1 MPEEKPWWI
10 LVGGMR
16 RLGGALAEDLAQDH
30 ALVLTGSQDAD
41 AGWRKELACH
51 TPLRT
56 FRWDAMDPELGTQMM
71 ADLAALETG
80 GIRLS
85 GAVIVAGAFPEHPFG
100 TWTMKELE
108 NIWRVNMSF
117 PMLCAQA
124 LAPLLADGSC
134 LQFLLDTS
142 IHRPFLKRLPYSA
155 SKSGLAS
162 LVPGLAQMLAPRL
175 RVVGH
180 AIGTAL
186 ADESSDPDWLASR
199 SLLRCLGSPRDVS
212 RSLRFASD
220 STYLTGEIIT
230 LDGGRRWS

>member
-16 RLGGALAEDLAQDH
+16 RLGRALAEDLAQDH

-41 AGWRKELACH
+41 DDWLKGLARR
-51 TPLRT
+51 TSLRT
-56 FRWDAMDPELGTQMM
+56 FRWNAMDPELGPQMM
-71 ADLAALETG
+71 ADLAGLESA
-80 GIRLS
+80 GIRLA
-85 GAVIVAGAFPEHPFG
+85 GAVIAAGVFPEHLFG
-100 TWTMKELE
+100 AWTMKDLE
-108 NIWRVNMSF
+108 NIWRVNLSF
-117 PMLCAQA
+117 PMLCAQG
-124 LAPLLADGSC
+124 LASQLVDGSC
-134 LQFLLDTS
+134 IQFLLDTS

-162 LVPGLAQMLAPRL
+162 LVPGLAQLLAPRL

-186 ADESSDPDWLASR
+186 PDESSDPQWLASR
-199 SLLRCLGSPRDVS
+199 SLLKRNGSPADVA
-212 RSLRFASD
+212 RSLRFAGESP
-220 STYLTGEIIT
+220 YLTGEIIT

>member
-1 MPEEKPWWI
+1 
-10 LVGGMR
+10 
-16 RLGGALAEDLAQDH
+16 
-30 ALVLTGSQDAD
+30 
-41 AGWRKELACH
+41 
-51 TPLRT
+51 
-56 FRWDAMDPELGTQMM
+56 MDPELGPQMM
-71 ADLAALETG
+71 ADLAGLG
-80 GIRLS
+80 SDGISLA

-100 TWTMKELE
+100 AWSMAELE
-108 NIWRVNMSF
+108 NLWRVNLSF

-124 LAPLLADGSC
+124 LAQRLADGSC

-162 LVPGLAQMLAPRL
+162 LVPGLAQLLAPRL

-186 ADESSDPDWLASR
+186 PDETSDPEWLAAH
-199 SLLRCLGSPRDVS
+199 SLLKRNGSPADVA
-212 RSLRFASD
+212 RSLRFAGESP
-220 STYLTGEIIT
+220 YLTGEIIT

>member
-1 MPEEKPWWI
+1 
-10 LVGGMR
+10 
-16 RLGGALAEDLAQDH
+16 
-30 ALVLTGSQDAD
+30 
-41 AGWRKELACH
+41 
-51 TPLRT
+51 
-56 FRWDAMDPELGTQMM
+56 MDPELGPQMM
-71 ADLAALETG
+71 ADLSELECA
-80 GIRLS
+80 GIHLS
-85 GAVIVAGAFPEHPFG
+85 GAVIVAGVFPEQPFRA
-100 TWTMKELE
+100 WTMKELE
-108 NIWRVNMSF
+108 NIWRVNLSF

-162 LVPGLAQMLAPRL
+162 LVPGLAQLLAPRL

-186 ADESSDPDWLASR
+186 ADESSDPDWLASH
-199 SLLRCLGSPRDVS
+199 SLLRRIGSPGDVS
-212 RSLRFASD
+212 RSLRFAAES
-220 STYLTGEIIT
+220 SYLTGEIIT